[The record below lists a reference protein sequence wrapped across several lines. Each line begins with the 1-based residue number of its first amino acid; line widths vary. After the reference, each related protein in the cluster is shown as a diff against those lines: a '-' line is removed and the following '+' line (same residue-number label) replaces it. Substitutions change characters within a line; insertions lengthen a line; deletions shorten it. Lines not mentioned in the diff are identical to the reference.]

1 MGLSS
6 GQAARHRAAT
16 EPTADFPSAGG
27 ALGGLGSAN
36 TPGGPIIAGSP
47 NTPGVPDASDP
58 RRLRPLRRAAAISA
72 ALLLLSSLLSLS
84 GVLDEDTSQAVDD
97 LGQLLAGGFAA
108 VSCLLSWH
116 RNSPPDRL
124 WRLLLGLGATG
135 WTCGQAVWSYYQI
148 YVGVEL
154 PSPSLA
160 DVGYF
165 TLPLL
170 ALPALWVFPAR
181 SSPQTPRIGH
191 LVSRPFSQ
199 IVIVLDSLVAVGS
212 LFLLTWATS
221 LGAALHTS
229 SADLPAFLVA
239 LAYPVTDLVLV
250 VFVVLLGR
258 FRLPTNPGALVFFG
272 LGAICISV
280 SDSFFLYLV
289 STGAEEMP
297 PLYNL
302 GFLVG
307 PVLLGLGALVPSPQR
322 SRIDPQARRGT
333 DRGLVLLPYLP
344 LSATGLLVT
353 GQLLTSSRIDT
364 AEAVVGLSLVAL
376 VVLRQF
382 ITLLDNIRLVREL
395 RESQHLLREQ
405 AFNDSLTGLANRA
418 LFRDR
423 LDHAVEV
430 HRADGRPLGLIFCD
444 LDDFKLVNDG
454 MGHAAGDELLRAVA
468 QRLRDCVHRSDT
480 VARLGGDEF
489 AVLLEGGSESP
500 EMIGDRILAALSQP
514 FVLRDVAGTGHRT
527 DGTAPRNDA
536 TAYRTTATAQRT
548 GGTAARDGTSVRVGA
563 SIGVA
568 VMDPLEPAVTPDGL
582 MARVDAAMY
591 AAKRRGKSQLVTF
604 RGDVTDDNSPG
615 LIGDLRVL
623 LAAQRADPL
632 MRAGGSIDVMYQPVV
647 RFDTE
652 RMVALEALV
661 RWQHPRHGLLSAELL
676 LAAAEDAG
684 MLGALEEQVLDT
696 ACRDIGTL
704 RRYPGLSQLAVHV
717 NLSAQRTGDP
727 RLVGNVKEVLT
738 RHGLP
743 GQALVLEITE
753 TGKVP
758 DLHIAAQVL
767 TQIRGLD
774 VRLALDDFGTGFS
787 GLSYLLQ
794 LPIDIVKLDRSL
806 TIADPGS
813 RGEAIRDAATT
824 LILGLGLELIAEGVE
839 TPAQADALVA
849 IGCRLAQGFLY
860 AKPRFLSDL
869 EFAGPYLSG

>member
-6 GQAARHRAAT
+6 GQAARHRAA
-16 EPTADFPSAGG
+16 EHSAASPDPS
-27 ALGGLGSAN
+27 
-36 TPGGPIIAGSP
+36 P
-47 NTPGVPDASDP
+47 ASDES
-58 RRLRPLRRAAAISA
+58 RRPLRRAAWICAGM
-72 ALLLLSSLLSLS
+72 LLLSSMLSLS
-84 GVLDEDTSQAVDD
+84 GVLNENASQAVDD

-108 VSCLLSWH
+108 VACLLSW
-116 RNSPPDRL
+116 RRSKPPDRL
-124 WRLLLGLGATG
+124 WRLLLGLGAAG
-135 WTCGQAVWSYYQI
+135 WTCGQAVWSYYQVF
-148 YVGVEL
+148 VGNEL

-181 SSPQTPRIGH
+181 TWPRRLGGPAR
-191 LVSRPFSQ
+191 LGQLASRPFSR

-212 LFLLTWATS
+212 LFLLTWTTS
-221 LGAALHTS
+221 LSAALHTS
-229 SADLPAFLVA
+229 RADLPAFLVA

-250 VFVVLLGR
+250 VFVVLFGR
-258 FRLPTNPGALVFFG
+258 FRLPANPGALMFFG
-272 LGAICISV
+272 LGTVAISV

-307 PVLLGLGALVPSPQR
+307 PVLLGLGALVPQPGPAR
-322 SRIDPQARRGT
+322 GDPQTRRGT
-333 DRGLVLLPYLP
+333 ERGLVLLPYLP

-353 GQLLTSSRIDT
+353 GQLLTSSTIDT

-430 HRADGRPLGLIFCD
+430 HRADRRPLGLIFCD

-468 QRLRDCVHRSDT
+468 RRLRDCVHRSDT

-489 AVLLEGGSESP
+489 AVLLEGGGEAP
-500 EMIGDRILAALSQP
+500 ELIGDRILAALAQP
-514 FVLRDVAGTGHRT
+514 FVLRDVAGSAH
-527 DGTAPRNDA
+527 
-536 TAYRTTATAQRT
+536 
-548 GGTAARDGTSVRVGA
+548 RDGTSVRVGA

-568 VMDPLEPAVTPDGL
+568 VMDPLEPAVSPDGL

-661 RWQHPRHGLLSAELL
+661 RWQHPRHGLLSAEVL

-684 MLGALEEQVLDT
+684 MLGVLEEQVLDT
-696 ACRDIGTL
+696 ACRDVGTL
-704 RRYPGLSQLAVHV
+704 RRFPGLGQLAVHV

-727 RLVGNVKEVLT
+727 RLVGNVKEMLI

-758 DLHIAAQVL
+758 DLDIAAQVL

-806 TIADPGS
+806 TIATPDS
-813 RGEAIRDAATT
+813 RGGAIRNAAAT

-839 TPAQADALVA
+839 TPAQADDLMAL
-849 IGCRLAQGFLY
+849 GCKLGQGFLY

-869 EFAGPYLSG
+869 EFAGPYVTGPQIR

>member
-1 MGLSS
+1 VGSSS
-6 GQAARHRAAT
+6 GQAARHRTALRRDDSSPVDLPPPGLNGASPAGRAGDRPAHADRADADAGAAD
-16 EPTADFPSAGG
+16 PADDPAEAESA
-27 ALGGLGSAN
+27 AQ
-36 TPGGPIIAGSP
+36 
-47 NTPGVPDASDP
+47 
-58 RRLRPLRRAAAISA
+58 RRRRPLRRAAWIAG
-72 ALLLLSSLLSLS
+72 ALILLSSLLSLS
-84 GVLDEDTSQAVDD
+84 GVLSENASQAVDD
-97 LGQLLAGGFAA
+97 LGQLLAGAFAA
-108 VSCLLSWH
+108 GGCLWSW
-116 RNSPPDRL
+116 RRSEPPERR
-124 WRLLLGLGATG
+124 WRLLLGLGAVG
-135 WTCGQAVWSYYQI
+135 WTCGQAVWSYYQVF
-148 YVGVEL
+148 VGVEL

-165 TLPLL
+165 TLPVL

-181 SSPQTPRIGH
+181 TWPRPAGAVGR
-191 LVSRPFSQ
+191 LGQLASRPFSPM
-199 IVIVLDSLVAVGS
+199 VIVLDSLVAVGS
-212 LFLLTWATS
+212 LFLLTWTTS
-221 LGAALHTS
+221 LGAALHSS

-239 LAYPVTDLVLV
+239 LGYPVTDLVLV

-258 FRLPTNPGALVFFG
+258 FRLPANPGALVFFG
-272 LGAICISV
+272 LGAVCISV

-307 PVLLGLGALVPSPQR
+307 PVLLGLGALVPQPARTR
-322 SRIDPQARRGT
+322 SDPQTRRGT
-333 DRGLVLLPYLP
+333 ERGLVLLPYLP

-353 GQLLTSSRIDT
+353 GQLLTRSAIDT
-364 AEAVVGLSLVAL
+364 VEAVIGLSLVAL

-382 ITLLDNIRLVREL
+382 ITLLDNTRLVREL

-405 AFNDSLTGLANRA
+405 AFADSLTGLANRA

-423 LDHAVEV
+423 LDHAVQV
-430 HRADGRPLGLIFCD
+430 HRADHRPLGLIFCD

-468 QRLRDCVHRSDT
+468 RRLRECVHLSDT

-489 AVLLEGGSESP
+489 AVLLEGGLEPP
-500 EMIGDRILAALSQP
+500 ELIGDRILAALSQP
-514 FVLRDVAGTGHRT
+514 FVLRDVAGSI
-527 DGTAPRNDA
+527 
-536 TAYRTTATAQRT
+536 Q
-548 GGTAARDGTSVRVGA
+548 RDGTSVRVGA

-568 VMDPLEPAVTPDGL
+568 VMDPLEPMITPDGL

-623 LAAQRADPL
+623 LAAQRADPQS
-632 MRAGGSIDVMYQPVV
+632 RTGGSIDVMYQPVV
-647 RFDTE
+647 RFDTGHI
-652 RMVALEALV
+652 VALEALV
-661 RWQHPRHGLLSAELL
+661 RWQHPRHGLLSAEVL

-684 MLGALEEQVLDT
+684 MLAALEEQVLDT
-696 ACRDIGTL
+696 ACRDIGAL
-704 RRYPGLSQLAVHV
+704 RRYPGLGRLVVHV

-727 RLVGNVKEVLT
+727 RLVGSVKEMLH

-758 DLHIAAQVL
+758 DLDVAAQVL

-806 TIADPGS
+806 TISEPDS
-813 RGEAIRDAATT
+813 RGAAIRNAAAT
-824 LILGLGLELIAEGVE
+824 LILGLDLELIAEGVE
-839 TPAQADALVA
+839 TAEQATQLRQL
-849 IGCRLAQGFLY
+849 GCRLGQGFLY
-860 AKPRFLSDL
+860 ARPLFLADL
-869 EFAGPYLSG
+869 DLPDPYEPSTW

>member
-1 MGLSS
+1 VGSSS
-6 GQAARHRAAT
+6 GQVARHRAVEHLGDLT
-16 EPTADFPSAGG
+16 LVPPADAQRRRPLVWA
-27 ALGGLGSAN
+27 AW
-36 TPGGPIIAGSP
+36 IAG
-47 NTPGVPDASDP
+47 V
-58 RRLRPLRRAAAISA
+58 
-72 ALLLLSSLLSLS
+72 LLGLNALLSLS
-84 GVLDEDTSQAVDD
+84 GVLDDKASQAVDD

-108 VSCLLSWH
+108 TCCLVTWRRS
-116 RNSPPDRL
+116 RPPDRR

-135 WTCGQAVWSYYQI
+135 WTCGQAVWSYYQVI
-148 YVGVEL
+148 EGIDL

-170 ALPALWVFPAR
+170 ALPALWVFPAQVWPR
-181 SSPQTPRIGH
+181 RPGSAARIGQ
-191 LVSRPFSQ
+191 LASRPFTRL
-199 IVIVLDSLVAVGS
+199 VIILDSLVAVGS

-221 LGAALHTS
+221 LGAALHSS
-229 SADLPAFLVA
+229 SANLPAFLVA
-239 LAYPVTDLVLV
+239 LGYPVTDLVLV

-258 FRLPTNPGALVFFG
+258 FRLPSNPGALALFG
-272 LGAICISV
+272 LGVVSISV

-289 STGAEEMP
+289 STGASEMP

-302 GFLVG
+302 GFLLG
-307 PVLLGLGALVPSPQR
+307 PVLLGLCALVPAPVRTR
-322 SRIDPQARRGT
+322 SSDTQHRRGT
-333 DRGLVLLPYLP
+333 ERGLVLLPYLP

-353 GQLLTSSRIDT
+353 GQLITSSRIDLT
-364 AEAVVGLSLVAL
+364 EAVIGLSLVAL

-395 RESQHLLREQ
+395 RQSQRLLRDQ
-405 AFNDSLTGLANRA
+405 AFKDSLTGLANRA

-423 LDHAVEV
+423 LDHAVDT
-430 HRADGRPLGLIFCD
+430 HRADRRPLGLIFCD

-468 QRLRDCVHRSDT
+468 QRLRSCVQIEDT

-489 AVLLEGGSESP
+489 AVLLEGSETP
-500 EMIGDRILAALSQP
+500 ELIGDRILVALSQP
-514 FVLRDVAGTGHRT
+514 FILRDAAG
-527 DGTAPRNDA
+527 AV
-536 TAYRTTATAQRT
+536 Q
-548 GGTAARDGTSVRVGA
+548 RDGTSVRVGA

-568 VMDPLEPAVTPDGL
+568 VMDPREPAITPDGL

-591 AAKRRGKSQLVTF
+591 AAKRRGKSQLVAF
-604 RGDVTDDNSPG
+604 RGDVTDDSSPG
-615 LIGDLRVL
+615 LVGDLRVL

-652 RMVALEALV
+652 EMVALEALV
-661 RWQHPRHGLLSAELL
+661 RWQHPRLGLLSAEVL

-696 ACRDIGTL
+696 ACRDLSSL
-704 RRYPGLSQLAVHV
+704 RRYPGLSGLSVHV

-727 RLVGNVKEVLT
+727 RLVGSVKETLT

-743 GQALVLEITE
+743 GQALILEITE

-758 DLHIAAQVL
+758 DLEVAAQVL

-787 GLSYLLQ
+787 GLSYLLK

-806 TIADPGS
+806 TTSARGS
-813 RGEAIRDAATT
+813 RGAAIRNAAAT

-839 TPAQADALVA
+839 TPAQVDEL
-849 IGCRLAQGFLY
+849 IELGCHLGQGFHY
-860 AKPRFLSDL
+860 ARPRFLADL
-869 EFAGPYLSG
+869 EIAGPYLAG